1 MVLPHLLR
9 KNQNMTLRVLI
20 CIPGASCAC
29 TTAAQAQEAIHVF
42 LEREDRIAWTTP
54 SGVRIVSTRMQ
65 VHILCSVNFYFVL
78 IIQFFDQVSG
88 GKSMCFKLE
97 TSDNSH
103 QYLVAIRSART
114 LTHPRVLH
122 THCPASFEARVR
134 SEYTLNLLLPINH
147 CPYLS
152 QPTRSLHEGAACD

>member
-1 MVLPHLLR
+1 MTCGCSRTRSCTRLVFSLLWLYYA
-9 KNQNMTLRVLI
+9 KYELAYPVF
-20 CIPGASCAC
+20 PGL
-29 TTAAQAQEAIHVF
+29 HPLVPVRYKRMKPYNFF
-42 LEREDRIAWTTP
+42 LEREDRIVPTTP

-122 THCPASFEARVR
+122 THCPALSRHACAPN
-134 SEYTLNLLLPINH
+134 TLSIF
-147 CPYLS
+147 YF
-152 QPTRSLHEGAACD
+152 Q